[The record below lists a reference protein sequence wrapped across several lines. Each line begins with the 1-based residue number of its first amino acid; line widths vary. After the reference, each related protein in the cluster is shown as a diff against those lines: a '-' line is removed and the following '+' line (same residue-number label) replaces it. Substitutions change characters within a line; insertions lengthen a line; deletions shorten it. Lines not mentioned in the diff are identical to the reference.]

1 MLAACSTGSMFDL
14 ASTVGDFTRI
24 VTASARGHERTG
36 ISITH
41 HVHGRG
47 NPKGMLRSPRQVV
60 ITRAAHGVALGAD
73 ALEVSLEVAR
83 GGAGAVEV
91 SAADVVAQVFHG
103 SGAVLSADRLVD

>member
-14 ASTVGDFTRI
+14 ASTVGDFPRI

-60 ITRAAHGVALGAD
+60 ITRAAHGVVLGAD
-73 ALEVSLEVAR
+73 A
-83 GGAGAVEV
+83 VEG